1 MRLLLCLALACGG
14 SSEEDEVLE
23 AELEAEAAAGSESTE
38 ETGLTIVIIEH
49 DMHVVFSLADRITV
63 LAGGRVIA
71 QGSPDEIKGNPKV
84 VEAYLG
90 EEQV

>member
-1 MRLLLCLALACGG
+1 MGLVQHPKLLLLDEPTAGMARADTNATIELLAKIK
-14 SSEEDEVLE
+14 
-23 AELEAEAAAGSESTE
+23 ES
-38 ETGLTIVIIEH
+38 GLTIVIIEH

>member
-1 MRLLLCLALACGG
+1 MGLVQHPKLLLL
-14 SSEEDEVLE
+14 DEPT
-23 AELEAEAAAGSESTE
+23 AGMARADTNATIELLSTIKES
-38 ETGLTIVIIEH
+38 GLTIVIIEH

>member
-1 MRLLLCLALACGG
+1 MARADTNSTIELL
-14 SSEEDEVLE
+14 SRIK
-23 AELEAEAAAGSESTE
+23 T
-38 ETGLTIVIIEH
+38 TGLTIVIIEH

-71 QGSPDEIKGNPKV
+71 QGAPDEIKGNPKV